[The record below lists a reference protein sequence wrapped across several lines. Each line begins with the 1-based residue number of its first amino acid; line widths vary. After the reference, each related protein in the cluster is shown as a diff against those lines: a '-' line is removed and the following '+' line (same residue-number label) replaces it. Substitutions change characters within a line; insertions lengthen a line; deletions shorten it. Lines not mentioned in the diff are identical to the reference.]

1 MYLIINYSSIY
12 MCMILFFS
20 KLGFRA
26 TYLYHSI
33 DIIIIIILFLYKS
46 GTSMTGSLLTSGS
59 SSTSTVELLSPLTSM
74 EKVVCILIPSPP
86 SWGGDAPAAY
96 ANVAR
101 PRPVTIPAEA

>member
-1 MYLIINYSSIY
+1 MY
-12 MCMILFFS
+12 MILLFS
-20 KLGFRA
+20 KLGSVRA
-26 TYLYHSI
+26 TYLYHII
-33 DIIIIIILFLYKS
+33 DIIIIIILFLYRS